1 MTSGRG
7 RKKQRTIEP
16 PSAGDTAHSGVEG
29 RLNHQSFDII
39 KNIKIDRDSTI
50 LQEFGVPLPVPLL
63 SVDVVPNQSQ
73 FALIVQVFSRYT
85 EHLLDSIERCKDQKF
100 AKRRTMFIKLVN
112 AMNLK
117 FICAFRWK
125 YYDRLLLKSIDRN
138 KFGLSNNIQKV
149 KEYLQIY
156 QSLWQEHCRSM
167 QRLLGEWNDVNYLM
181 NNYKIDKPEETEIS
195 NAIEEINKLVEAT
208 TISTKDSGKVHE
220 VDVATND
227 GNTDTADKGAQ
238 STDHQ
243 AIATCNTSTDLLDLL
258 NNVPCDGEYVKSIDK
273 MKNKIN
279 HLKYTRTNQLQ
290 QIVNRTIGKY
300 EELLDKLEAYN
311 DTLVK
316 VSSNISEKMFKKMPI
331 NQYVKLIQVCIS

>member
-1 MTSGRG
+1 MTGGRG
-7 RKKQRTIEP
+7 RKKQRTLEQP
-16 PSAGDTAHSGVEG
+16 PAGDPSHSGVED
-29 RLNHQSFDII
+29 RLNHQSFEII

-63 SVDVVPNQSQ
+63 GVDLVSNQSQ

-85 EHLLDSIERCKDQKF
+85 EHLLDSIERCKDTKF
-100 AKRRTMFIKLVN
+100 AKRRMMFIKLVN
-112 AMNLK
+112 AVNLK

-181 NNYKIDKPEETEIS
+181 NTYKFEKPEETEIS
-195 NAIEEINKLVEAT
+195 NTIEEINKLVQAT
-208 TISTKDSGKVHE
+208 TISTKDSAKFDETNAVTSDGK
-220 VDVATND
+220 
-227 GNTDTADKGAQ
+227 TDTADKGAQ
-238 STDHQ
+238 GADPKSITTLNAST
-243 AIATCNTSTDLLDLL
+243 NLLDLL
-258 NNVPCDGEYVKSIDK
+258 NNVQCDGEYVKSIDK

-290 QIVNRTIGKY
+290 QIVSFR
-300 EELLDKLEAYN
+300 D
-311 DTLVK
+311 
-316 VSSNISEKMFKKMPI
+316 
-331 NQYVKLIQVCIS
+331 